1 MIENNLSPI
10 AKSVM
15 RLYDNSQMSKDGLYN
30 AVAIGLITPDDYEFI
45 CGEPFEQLVETT
57 EPTENIKEVTEEE
70 QMMIEGLQLY

>member
-1 MIENNLSPI
+1 
-10 AKSVM
+10 M

-70 QMMIEGLQLY
+70 